1 MTNHHESRRR
11 RGRSGAAAICHSL
24 ESLELRQM
32 MTAVDPAAVYSAYVT
47 AAYHDVLGRGADAAA
62 LDFWTQASQLNFA
75 RLPLAET
82 LTHSAEYSANLVRQ
96 DYQQVLGR
104 APEAGASAYWTAQ
117 LQRGLSDEQF
127 AAVLL
132 ASDEFYASSGGDNAS
147 WLSALYQQ
155 ALGRSPDAAGAAYWN
170 DRLASGASRLE
181 TALAIAAGSEHARR
195 EVAADFQHYLGRPA
209 DESALSTFASQL
221 TTSLSDEE
229 FIARLVATDEYF
241 ERQTG
246 VSPTVV
252 PVASPFD
259 TAMTPAIASQ
269 LKQQPPDVL
278 FLGDSITWGWQTFG
292 ATAWNQFYGSRNAAN
307 AGVPADTT
315 QNVLWRLDQYD
326 FTTVHPKLAIVAIG
340 TNNLGVDSPQAITAG
355 VAAIVDKLHQ
365 ASPATKILVLGIFPR
380 GLAPSDTMRLYSAA
394 ANQTTSQLADNQTV
408 FYLDLASTFLRS
420 NGSLNTDLFLADAEH
435 LNAKGYQAWANAME
449 NTVSALLKS

>member
-1 MTNHHESRRR
+1 M
-11 RGRSGAAAICHSL
+11 
-24 ESLELRQM
+24 
-32 MTAVDPAAVYSAYVT
+32 
-47 AAYHDVLGRGADAAA
+47 
-62 LDFWTQASQLNFA
+62 
-75 RLPLAET
+75 
-82 LTHSAEYSANLVRQ
+82 
-96 DYQQVLGR
+96 
-104 APEAGASAYWTAQ
+104 
-117 LQRGLSDEQF
+117 
-127 AAVLL
+127 
-132 ASDEFYASSGGDNAS
+132 
-147 WLSALYQQ
+147 
-155 ALGRSPDAAGAAYWN
+155 
-170 DRLASGASRLE
+170 
-181 TALAIAAGSEHARR
+181 
-195 EVAADFQHYLGRPA
+195 
-209 DESALSTFASQL
+209 STFASQL

-246 VSPTVV
+246 LSPTVV

-259 TAMTPAIASQ
+259 TAMNPAIAAQ
-269 LKQQPPDVL
+269 LRQHPPDVL
-278 FLGDSITWGWQTFG
+278 FLGDSITWGWQNIGT
-292 ATAWNQFYGSRNAAN
+292 TAWNQFYGSRNAAN

-315 QNVLWRLDQYD
+315 QNVLWRLNQYD

-340 TNNLGVDSPQAITAG
+340 TNNLGLDSPQAISAG

-380 GLAPSDTMRLYSAA
+380 GLSPSDTMRLYSAA

-420 NGSLNTDLFLADAEH
+420 DGSLNSDLFLADAEH